1 MTALEGYRTSRPF
14 LPIPGCISFRD
25 ILHFLQGGGG
35 NAVKGEAELYDSL
48 KLK

>member
-25 ILHFLQGGGG
+25 ILHVLQEGG
-35 NAVKGEAELYDSL
+35 NVVKGETELYDSL